1 MLLAYTDSIEQ
12 RKNSFKVVIE
22 AVENEYKAKLYEN
35 QLKYENDKAELKIK
49 QVKRT
54 SFITAFFIILIS
66 ILSFFMIL
74 RIKQNTKRRNIL
86 LDEIKLLKNQNF
98 SSISENYNFELNKQ
112 KLDDKI
118 ERVLNETD
126 WSILN
131 ILIEDPT
138 AMNKQIA
145 EKANLS
151 IDGVGSSLRR
161 MYEYFEIKETKYKKI
176 ALLHKV
182 IKISELNK

>member
-1 MLLAYTDSIEQ
+1 
-12 RKNSFKVVIE
+12 
-22 AVENEYKAKLYEN
+22 
-35 QLKYENDKAELKIK
+35 
-49 QVKRT
+49 
-54 SFITAFFIILIS
+54 
-66 ILSFFMIL
+66 MIL

-98 SSISENYNFELNKQ
+98 SSISENNNFELNKQ

-161 MYEYFEIKETKYKKI
+161 MYEYFEIHETKYKKI

-182 IKISELNK
+182 IKISEIKSI